1 GECQK
6 SSDDV
11 IMRSGSGIHT
21 TPNGIIY
28 KGQWYNDKMNG
39 SGRLE
44 HPSGAVYEGEFRDNM
59 FHGRGTYIFQNGAK
73 YVGEFNENNENKLSA
88 SSCKVK
94 RTVTLP
100 NTGLWRLKRR
110 AMEKVNEDGTGEVNS
125 QIAQLQALAVE
136 LKCEFLEAMQEL
148 SNIQQGDHS
157 LEEKIKCYENEMD
170 EKLMGIKNSFNTF
183 KEELSSAL
191 SQINKINHRQR
202 EMQRNFELFQMKME
216 REVLSSLHRKSQRED
231 GVTEGNLT
239 ELNVMQH
246 YFASLSNN
254 STVQKD
260 KRQNAALE
268 LLESERV
275 YVSYLSLL
283 LKANIH
289 FNGSEAIHAKDK
301 RPFPSSLR
309 FLIQQHL
316 NLLHILQDR
325 VLKCQWQGIMGDI
338 FMKLTSKESD
348 FLDYYIAYLKELP
361 ECLSVVNMYCS
372 SSHKTTSLFEGEISG
387 DEHQPS
393 LHSLLLQPMQRVP
406 EYISLL
412 QNLLR
417 HTDPEHPDYYLLLIC
432 IQQLQSFVSQSSQ
445 LLQYNEALLTQDR
458 KDLKR
463 PKITQVKRSKQKLLE
478 QIQCTRPHGWLS
490 DSRKY
495 DKGESLNQGVL
506 YSPDIE
512 QRLRS
517 PTLQVIPETELES
530 GSLEHLPCK
539 RSPCSPLGALQ
550 ASSKSISDYDSF
562 FLREEPLG
570 LESLCEED
578 GESLQNASLFDNCS
592 TASSDS
598 SLDIAFI
605 STKNYTSESYVLGCQ
620 LSGRTLVSPEDPG
633 LYRHMQVQAVQSK
646 SKSLNSLQL
655 DSTCTASDADV
666 KTALG
671 NSPQSNGSRGSQHTK
686 LETPAPKGPA
696 AQKLQR
702 SLNPPQKRESENRAA
717 AEEDLSRGESDKE
730 TSAITM
736 HEEVELKSSTQE
748 NDQTGFSERNRNQEQ
763 KGGFRSS
770 FRKLFKKKSSSS
782 EGKEKGNDK
791 STVEPTAISYQ
802 ELTKTPRSARSG
814 DLDSGTAV

>member
-1 GECQK
+1 
-6 SSDDV
+6 
-11 IMRSGSGIHT
+11 
-21 TPNGIIY
+21 
-28 KGQWYNDKMNG
+28 
-39 SGRLE
+39 
-44 HPSGAVYEGEFRDNM
+44 
-59 FHGRGTYIFQNGAK
+59 
-73 YVGEFNENNENKLSA
+73 
-88 SSCKVK
+88 
-94 RTVTLP
+94 
-100 NTGLWRLKRR
+100 
-110 AMEKVNEDGTGEVNS
+110 MEQVNEDGTGEVNS
-125 QIAQLQALAVE
+125 QIAQLQALAAE

-157 LEEKIKCYENEMD
+157 LEEKIKCCENEMD

-231 GVTEGNLT
+231 GVTEGNPT

-246 YFASLSNN
+246 YFASLPNN
-254 STVQKD
+254 SAVQKETD
-260 KRQNAALE
+260 MNEGYHQALHSHEHHQRGHSRSPVWIERKDTEGYADGPLFTANGDTFKEPARIQSSSLEGGQQVNSLSNKRQNAALE

-289 FNGSEAIHAKDK
+289 FNGSEAIRAKDK

-316 NLLHILQDR
+316 DLLHILQDR

-348 FLDYYIAYLKELP
+348 FLDYYVTYLRELP

-372 SSHKTTSLFEGEISG
+372 SSQKTASLFEGEVSG

-393 LHSLLLQPMQRVP
+393 LHSLLLQPVQRVP

-417 HTDPEHPDYYLLLIC
+417 HTAPEHPDYYLLQIC

-463 PKITQVKRSKQKLLE
+463 SSLKQLCKTTDCSREWGVQSEEIGPTFTPSSAVIPKITQVKRSKQKLLE

-495 DKGESLNQGVL
+495 DKGESLNQGAL

-512 QRLRS
+512 QRLRL
-517 PTLQVIPETELES
+517 PTLQVIPETELDS
-530 GSLEHLPCK
+530 GSLGHLPCK
-539 RSPCSPLGALQ
+539 RSPCSPLGALR
-550 ASSKSISDYDSF
+550 ASSKSIFDYDSF

-633 LYRHMQVQAVQSK
+633 LYRHMQVQAVQRK

-655 DSTCTASDADV
+655 DSTCTASDADNF

-671 NSPQSNGSRGSQHTK
+671 NSPQSNGSGGSQHTK
-686 LETPAPKGPA
+686 LEMPAPKGPA
-696 AQKLQR
+696 ARKPQR

-717 AEEDLSRGESDKE
+717 AEEELSRGESDKE
-730 TSAITM
+730 TCAITM
-736 HEEVELKSSTQE
+736 REEVELKSSTQE
-748 NDQTGFSERNRNQEQ
+748 TDQTGFSERNRNQEQ

-791 STVEPTAISYQ
+791 STVEPAAISDQ

>member
-1 GECQK
+1 
-6 SSDDV
+6 
-11 IMRSGSGIHT
+11 M
-21 TPNGIIY
+21 P
-28 KGQWYNDKMNG
+28 
-39 SGRLE
+39 
-44 HPSGAVYEGEFRDNM
+44 
-59 FHGRGTYIFQNGAK
+59 
-73 YVGEFNENNENKLSA
+73 
-88 SSCKVK
+88 
-94 RTVTLP
+94 
-100 NTGLWRLKRR
+100 
-110 AMEKVNEDGTGEVNS
+110 
-125 QIAQLQALAVE
+125 QLQALAVE

-254 STVQKD
+254 STVQKVWIERKD
-260 KRQNAALE
+260 TKGYADGPLFTANGDTFKEPARIQSSSLEGGQQDNSLSNKRQNAALE

-289 FNGSEAIHAKDK
+289 FNGSEAIRAKDK

-372 SSHKTTSLFEGEISG
+372 SSHKTASLFEGEVSG

-393 LHSLLLQPMQRVP
+393 LHSLLLQPVQRVP

-432 IQQLQSFVSQSSQ
+432 MQQLQSFVSQSSQ

-517 PTLQVIPETELES
+517 PTLQVIPETVLES

-550 ASSKSISDYDSF
+550 ASSSKSISDYDSF

-633 LYRHMQVQAVQSK
+633 LYRHMEVQAVQRK

-717 AEEDLSRGESDKE
+717 AEEELSRGESDKE

-736 HEEVELKSSTQE
+736 REEVELKSSTQE

-791 STVEPTAISYQ
+791 STAEPTANSYQ

-814 DLDSGTAV
+814 DVDSGTAV